1 MNTIET
7 PLVFECADSELVGML
22 HIPETISTRGLIT
35 IVAGGPQYRGGVGR
49 QLVLLARHLAQAGT
63 PVLRFDYR
71 GLGDGEGDFKGFQD
85 VEQDLRAAIDAFRAH
100 APEIN
105 EFVLWGGCDAGSAI
119 MINAWKFP
127 EVTGL
132 ILGNP
137 WVHTEETGD
146 AVTVKHHYA
155 NRIRDKDF
163 WLKVIRGQYNPFP
176 ALMTIGRTVLAQ
188 LRQKLS
194 ARAVASGKDAV
205 ALKDDPSLPFVTRMR
220 NGMSQF
226 HGDVLLLMSGRS
238 IVSKEFDELVASDAA
253 WQQAMAAPRHVARHD
268 MPDADQTYSSVA
280 SRREVIAIAQQW
292 LKDPRATLNASQTN
306 A

>member
-1 MNTIET
+1 MSIYENPIVIDCEG
-7 PLVFECADSELVGML
+7 AELIGMM
-22 HIPETISTRGLIT
+22 HIPGEIKTRGVVA

-49 QLVLLARHLAQAGT
+49 LQVQLARQLAAQGT

-71 GLGDGEGDFKGFQD
+71 GLGDSEGSFHGFQD
-85 VEQDLRAAIDAFRAH
+85 VEADLRAAIEAFLRQV
-100 APEIN
+100 PEMK
-105 EFVLWGGCDAGSAI
+105 EVVLWGGCDAAAAI
-119 MINAWKFP
+119 MINAWKYKA
-127 EVTGL
+127 VTGL
-132 ILGNP
+132 MVGNP
-137 WVHTEETGD
+137 WVHTEEMGD

-155 NRIRDKDF
+155 KRIRDKDF
-163 WLKVIRGQYNPFP
+163 WLKLFRGQYNPFP
-176 ALMTIGRTVLAQ
+176 ALLTIGRALWAK
-188 LRQKLS
+188 LRKRLTGDK
-194 ARAVASGKDAV
+194 VSGKGATQG
-205 ALKDDPSLPFVTRMR
+205 DDRALPFVTRMR
-220 NGMSQF
+220 QGMSRF